1 MAKIRLIW
9 KCELCEDIVIS
20 YSHIR
25 HDMNTCECGK
35 SAIDLEEFY
44 QRSMGK
50 IQELSRKEFVDNKW
64 IKLK

>member
-25 HDMNTCECGK
+25 HDMNTCEYGK
-35 SAIDLEEFY
+35 DT
-44 QRSMGK
+44 G
-50 IQELSRKEFVDNKW
+50 
-64 IKLK
+64 IKQKGVC